1 MFLFSIQAMKQHK
14 APAKRDCQDICLDQ
28 PKQRI
33 VLDML
38 TYVHTHNEKTGR
50 LTKWRP
56 IKC

>member
-38 TYVHTHNEKTGR
+38 TYVHTHHEKR
-50 LTKWRP
+50 CIL
-56 IKC
+56 IKCRHI